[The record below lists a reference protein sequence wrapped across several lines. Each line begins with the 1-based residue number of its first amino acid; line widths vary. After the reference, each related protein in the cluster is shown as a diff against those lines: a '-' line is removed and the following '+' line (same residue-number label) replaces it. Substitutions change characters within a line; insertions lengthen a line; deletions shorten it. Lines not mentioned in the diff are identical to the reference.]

1 MHRTRS
7 CRRHLAALATSALLV
22 GVPLGCGD
30 SASAPAPTSSAALA
44 PGPAASEVQRW
55 TCDLWLRWPDD
66 LRQEF
71 LNGYLDGWRERVPD
85 ALLDLEELNARAEQC
100 RYLPPDTPIITVLL

>member
-1 MHRTRS
+1 MHRPRN
-7 CRRHLAALATSALLV
+7 RRRLAALATAVALV
-22 GVPLGCGD
+22 AIPIGCGSD
-30 SASAPAPTSSAALA
+30 ASVRAPAATPDPQAAA
-44 PGPAASEVQRW
+44 PDLQRW
-55 TCDLWLRWPDD
+55 TCDLWLKWPDD

-85 ALLDLEELNARAEQC
+85 AVLDLEELNARAEQC